1 MFCYIACVEFA
12 SYVICAHSTPC
23 FVFDAQACENKAPS
37 EVIKALVAA
46 YPESLLMKDTAGDL
60 PLHLACREKSSK
72 AVLATLLSTEP
83 TAAKVKDDEG
93 KLPLHLACRQGV
105 AVQIVDSLIVCHY
118 RATRTPDSYNLL
130 PLHWACAQ
138 NASVGIVESLLRANP
153 DAIDHKDKWD
163 RTPLSLATASTN
175 PDKEGILAALKKDP
189 GFWSNN
195 LVDEIDHLKTKL
207 KESDLSSSKVEQIQL
222 ENAMLKEK
230 INDLTGKNKFSDDDI
245 DKVAEENSVL
255 GQEVDG
261 LKKKLNEFVSIFR
274 GMEDQRKTLVDL
286 AERMESSIQQAVNT
300 AGNEYMEWGDP
311 LKSNGKKN
319 SMSKVDPLRSNGKKN
334 RMSKYEDAADESD
347 FSD

>member
-1 MFCYIACVEFA
+1 
-12 SYVICAHSTPC
+12 
-23 FVFDAQACENKAPS
+23 
-37 EVIKALVAA
+37 
-46 YPESLLMKDTAGDL
+46 MKDTAGDL

-175 PDKEGILAALKKDP
+175 PDKEEILAALKKDP
-189 GFWSNN
+189 GFWSNKF
-195 LVDEIDHLKTKL
+195 VDEIDHLKSKL
-207 KESDLSSSKVEQIQL
+207 KQKDQSSSKVEQIQL

-230 INDLTGKNKFSDDDI
+230 INALTGMNKFSDDDI
-245 DKVAEENSVL
+245 DKVTEENSVL
-255 GQEVDG
+255 GQEVDV
-261 LKKKLNEFVSIFR
+261 LKKKLNEFVFIFR
-274 GMEDQRKTLVDL
+274 SMEDQRKTLVDL
-286 AERMESSIQQAVNT
+286 AERMENSIQQAVNT

-311 LKSNGKKN
+311 LTSDGN
-319 SMSKVDPLRSNGKKN
+319 KN
-334 RMSKYEDAADESD
+334 RVSRFEDEADESD